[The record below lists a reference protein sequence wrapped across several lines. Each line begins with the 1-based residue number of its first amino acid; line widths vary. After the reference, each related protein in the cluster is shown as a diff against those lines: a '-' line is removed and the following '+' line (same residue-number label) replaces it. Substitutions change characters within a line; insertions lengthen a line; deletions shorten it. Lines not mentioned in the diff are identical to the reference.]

1 MAPRVGLVDLL
12 LPERCAACRWP
23 GRALCERC
31 RLALPLI
38 RAPLC
43 GRCGAPTA
51 WPVERCRECAGR
63 RLAFRS
69 ARAAVAYDA
78 AVRAIVSAWKEH
90 GRRRLALLAVELVAG
105 TLVRPDATA
114 ITFVPPD
121 ADRHLRRGHHPAERL
136 ARGLGESWGL
146 PVEALL
152 ARASG
157 LPPQRGL
164 HLAERR
170 KNVAGAFRALERAP
184 TSVILVD
191 DVYTSGATASAA
203 STVLRRSG
211 ARSIEVVTFAR
222 AVR

>member
-1 MAPRVGLVDLL
+1 MGLVDLF
-12 LPERCAACRWP
+12 LPERCASCRWP

-31 RLALPLI
+31 WLALPLI

-43 GRCGAPTA
+43 ARCGAPTA

-90 GRRRLALLAVELVAG
+90 GRRRLALLAVDLVVG
-105 TLVRPDATA
+105 TLARPAASA

-121 ADRHLRRGHHPAERL
+121 ADRTLRRGHHPSERL
-136 ARGLGESWGL
+136 ARGLGESWSL
-146 PVEALL
+146 PVRALL
-152 ARASG
+152 ARAPG

-164 HLAERR
+164 QLAERR
-170 KNVAGAFRALERAP
+170 RNLAGAFRALERAP

-191 DVYTSGATASAA
+191 DVYTTGATAAAA
-203 STVLRRSG
+203 STALRRSG
-211 ARSIEVVTFAR
+211 ARRIEVVTFAR